1 MSHSV
6 EVCIKYAGTLEELK
20 AKVENVLGI
29 PLSHYENPDPTRRA
43 YYGKLL
49 TIDVSLSINYLE
61 TDREMNFSDFQY
73 FLGTRIAGQ
82 ACANELL
89 KLQVPLTNTIGLLLC
104 SHLGTEVMV
113 TVEVQELHARH
124 FPNRSSQASI
134 K

>member
-6 EVCIKYAGTLEELK
+6 EVCIKYSGTL
-20 AKVENVLGI
+20 GI
-29 PLSHYENPDPTRRA
+29 ALPHYESPGPTRRT

-49 TIDVSLSINYLE
+49 TIDVSLSVNYLE

-104 SHLGTEVMV
+104 SHLSTEVMV